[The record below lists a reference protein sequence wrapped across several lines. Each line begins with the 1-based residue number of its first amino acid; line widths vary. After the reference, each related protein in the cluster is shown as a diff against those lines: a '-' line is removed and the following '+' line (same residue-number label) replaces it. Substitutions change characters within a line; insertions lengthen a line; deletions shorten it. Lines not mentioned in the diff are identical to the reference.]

1 MHAKFS
7 TRRVFF
13 ALLFNSQGRTAER
26 MEHHSGPQPP
36 RAGLQGWGGAGG
48 TPGPCGIRTLT
59 ETRRT
64 WAVGAEAPGIL
75 PRQRL
80 EHREQDI
87 LLE

>member
-36 RAGLQGWGGAGG
+36 RVGLQGWGGAGA
-48 TPGPCGIRTLT
+48 TPGPYG
-59 ETRRT
+59 
-64 WAVGAEAPGIL
+64 
-75 PRQRL
+75 
-80 EHREQDI
+80 
-87 LLE
+87 